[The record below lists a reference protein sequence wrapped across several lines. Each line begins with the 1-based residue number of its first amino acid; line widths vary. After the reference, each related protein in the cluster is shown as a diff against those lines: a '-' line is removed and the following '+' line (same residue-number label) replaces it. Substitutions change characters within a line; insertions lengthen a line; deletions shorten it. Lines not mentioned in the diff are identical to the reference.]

1 MTRHLPFV
9 VISVLLAAC
18 SGDSDQPSKT
28 AAIVDALPAATAAA
42 SAGTFVSTE
51 VARFDEPWAMS
62 FLPDGK
68 LLVSEKRGAL
78 KLLDPATGDSG
89 TITGIPDVDYGGQG
103 GFGDVVVH
111 PHFADNGWVYISYA
125 EAGDRDT
132 RGAVVV
138 RGTLQRD
145 AQGGGALIDIKPI
158 WQQQPKVSGRGH
170 YGHRIA
176 FGPDGKLWITSSD
189 RQKFDPAQD
198 MKSNLGK
205 LIRLN
210 DDGSLPADN
219 PFADQGGVAAQ
230 VWSLGHRNV
239 LGLPFA
245 ADGCFWT
252 HEMGPAGGDELNRI
266 ERGSNYGWPTVSNGN
281 HYDGMP
287 IADHDTRPEFNAPE
301 ITWTPVIAPA
311 GFIIYSGNE
320 FPAWRGNGFIGGLA
334 SQALVRV
341 EFSGDSAREAQRFD
355 MGKRIREV
363 EQGAD
368 GAIWILED
376 GKDARLLKL
385 TAPR

>member
-18 SGDSDQPSKT
+18 SGDHDQPSKT

-239 LGLPFA
+239 LGLAFA
-245 ADGCFWT
+245 ADGRLWT